1 MRKTQWEFAWS
12 LAKEQPWTG
21 LGLRSFSG
29 LYKAQTQIPLGH
41 PHNLFLML
49 SAETGFPSTF
59 LFCGL
64 LAWILIT
71 SVQLLRKSK
80 YINTED
86 RLIFFSYLLAFIG
99 WVLLNTVDVT
109 LFDFRLNV
117 ISWLILAA
125 ISGVVHRYKQQYRL
139 ESHPN

>member
-1 MRKTQWEFAWS
+1 M
-12 LAKEQPWTG
+12 
-21 LGLRSFSG
+21 
-29 LYKAQTQIPLGH
+29 QIPLGH

-71 SVQLLRKSK
+71 GVQLLRKSK

-86 RLIFFSYLLAFIG
+86 RLILFSYLLAFVG
-99 WVLLNTVDVT
+99 WILLNTVDVT
-109 LFDFRLNV
+109 LFDFRLNAF
-117 ISWLILAA
+117 SWLILAA
-125 ISGVVHRYKQQYRL
+125 ICGVVHRYNL
-139 ESHPN
+139 HDSLASHPN